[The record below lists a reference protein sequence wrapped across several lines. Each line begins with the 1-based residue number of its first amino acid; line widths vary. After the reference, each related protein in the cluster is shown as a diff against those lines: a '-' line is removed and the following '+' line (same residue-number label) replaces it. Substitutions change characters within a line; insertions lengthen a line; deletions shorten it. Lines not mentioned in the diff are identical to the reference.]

1 MLKLS
6 GSEIDFFALKIGEY
20 LEEVPLYYVEEIL
33 ELAYEDRRK
42 EGDIDGIDTSS
53 SEEEKSSSSD
63 ENKSSS
69 SDENNSSDS
78 D

>member
-20 LEEVPLYYVEEIL
+20 LEEIPLYYVEEIL

-53 SEEEKSSSSD
+53 SEEEKSSSE
-63 ENKSSS
+63 ENKTS

>member
-42 EGDIDGIDTSS
+42 EGDIDGVDTSS
-53 SEEEKSSSSD
+53 SEEEKSSSED
-63 ENKSSS
+63 NKTS

>member
-53 SEEEKSSSSD
+53 SEEEKSSSED
-63 ENKSSS
+63 NKTS

>member
-42 EGDIDGIDTSS
+42 EGDIEGIDTSS
-53 SEEEKSSSSD
+53 SEEEKSSE
-63 ENKSSS
+63 ENNVSS
-69 SDENNSSDS
+69 SDEDKNNSSDS

>member
-42 EGDIDGIDTSS
+42 EGDIDGVDTSS
-53 SEEEKSSSSD
+53 SSEDNSSEEDKTTSE
-63 ENKSSS
+63 

>member
-42 EGDIDGIDTSS
+42 EGDIDGVDTSS
-53 SEEEKSSSSD
+53 SSEDNSSEEDNTTSE
-63 ENKSSS
+63 

>member
-53 SEEEKSSSSD
+53 SEEENSSSE
-63 ENKSSS
+63 ENKTS

>member
-53 SEEEKSSSSD
+53 SEEEKSSSE
-63 ENKSSS
+63 ENKTS